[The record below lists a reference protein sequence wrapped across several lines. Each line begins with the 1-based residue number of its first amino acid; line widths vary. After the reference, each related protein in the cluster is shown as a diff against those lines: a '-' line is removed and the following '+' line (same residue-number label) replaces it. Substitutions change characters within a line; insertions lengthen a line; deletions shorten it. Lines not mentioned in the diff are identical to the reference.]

1 MTTTLTRRMNGR
13 IPATFL
19 VFLLLFA
26 LLATTQTNVL
36 DSGPVASYIIQAEDL
51 IAAKTAVTQTGA
63 QITHE
68 LGIINSVAADLTS
81 AQYAALDRQ
90 GFVLHENT
98 AVHSAS
104 TIFSAYHSSD
114 VPKSISSSGSPSIS
128 SVINVPSGGT
138 IASVKV
144 LNLQGSHTYVGDLDF
159 NLISPQGTEV
169 QILNLGRCGG
179 DENFDIH
186 LDDSAASGNFP
197 CPPTDGGAYQP
208 SNALSAFAGEDS
220 QGTWTLRVDDN
231 ANADGGSLDSW
242 SLEIG
247 VDDAPPPSD
256 PPSGSAYQT
265 HTVRDEFNTNA
276 WNNNDGDTDWLDEWM
291 VTYGRT
297 FAQVTNGQLQ
307 ISGSEFDF
315 IIREFYA
322 KDAVS
327 AMLSFTYQRNF
338 VSSTDGFKVYWGNGY
353 GGSHH
358 KILTVSGA
366 GIDTTPQQ
374 VTIDLTPYLDNP
386 DRATIKFYDS
396 YAHLDDNSSLLID
409 DVQIT
414 FTTYRPDTDYTT
426 LVDAY
431 LAHNQGLTG
440 DGIAV
445 AVVDTGL

>member
-1 MTTTLTRRMNGR
+1 
-13 IPATFL
+13 
-19 VFLLLFA
+19 
-26 LLATTQTNVL
+26 
-36 DSGPVASYIIQAEDL
+36 
-51 IAAKTAVTQTGA
+51 
-63 QITHE
+63 
-68 LGIINSVAADLTS
+68 
-81 AQYAALDRQ
+81 
-90 GFVLHENT
+90 
-98 AVHSAS
+98 
-104 TIFSAYHSSD
+104 
-114 VPKSISSSGSPSIS
+114 
-128 SVINVPSGGT
+128 
-138 IASVKV
+138 
-144 LNLQGSHTYVGDLDF
+144 
-159 NLISPQGTEV
+159 
-169 QILNLGRCGG
+169 
-179 DENFDIH
+179 
-186 LDDSAASGNFP
+186 
-197 CPPTDGGAYQP
+197 QP
-208 SNALSAFAGEDS
+208 SNDLSAFAGEDN

-231 ANADGGSLDSW
+231 YNYDGGSLDSW

-265 HTVRDEFNTNA
+265 HTVRDEFNANA
-276 WNNNDGDTDWLDEWM
+276 WNNNDGDTDWDDEWGFE
-291 VTYGRT
+291 YGET

-307 ISGSEFDF
+307 ISGSEFNW
-315 IIREFYA
+315 IARNFYA

-338 VSSTDGFKVYWGNGY
+338 VSSTDEFMVYWDNGY
-353 GGSHH
+353 GGSWNN

-386 DRATIKFYDS
+386 SLAGIYFKDS
-396 YAHLDDNSSLLID
+396 LPSTHLDDNSSFLID